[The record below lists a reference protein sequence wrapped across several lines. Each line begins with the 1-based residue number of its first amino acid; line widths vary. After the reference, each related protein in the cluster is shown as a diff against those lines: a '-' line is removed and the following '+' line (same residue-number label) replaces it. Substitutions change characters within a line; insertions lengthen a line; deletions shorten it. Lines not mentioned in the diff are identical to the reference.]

1 MKQEYEDK
9 EVKPL
14 EQIELL
20 KSSVNKSEKKTSS
33 HKNRSEKMVQ
43 VDDYI
48 SKATIESCKN
58 FYDEHGLSDY

>member
-20 KSSVNKSEKKTSS
+20 KRSVNKSEKKTSS
-33 HKNRSEKMVQ
+33 RNCSEKMVQ